1 MTDLRSDSP
10 IQFIKG
16 VGPVRA
22 RLFAELGLG
31 TVGQLLEYF
40 PFRYETECGD
50 VEIADLRPGIVATV
64 RGEVRRVRG
73 RWPSFSAEIADSSGT
88 CRLRWFDQRYAGR
101 GICVGVVLIA
111 TGKVQEYQDRL
122 EIVHPRTRV
131 FAFDDKLPPL
141 EKPRQI
147 GVYRGTER
155 LKSATIHG
163 AITTLLREPHLPI
176 ADTLPARCREKR
188 KLLGREAAIR
198 ALHVPRDPAATEQAR
213 RRLAYEEF
221 LLLEL
226 AMAIRRYRTL
236 QLYRGHKLP
245 STPEIDK
252 RIRARFPFSLTGAQD
267 KVIRE
272 IVYDLESGHPMSR
285 LLQGDVGSG
294 KTVVALYACLLAIA
308 NGRQAAI
315 MAPTEVLAQ
324 QHFRNV
330 SRYLAGSRVHWRLLR
345 GGMPAGERR
354 EALQSIER
362 GETELAIGTH
372 ALLQRDVHFKKLAL
386 VVVDEQHKFGV
397 LQRAG
402 MRTKGLIPHYLIMTA
417 TPIPRTLAMTVFGDL
432 DVSVLDASPPGRG
445 KTRTRVVAGRQTS
458 ALMTDLRRRLEDG
471 ERAYVVCPII
481 GAESPDAEIDV
492 SAEDDGA
499 RKPNELT
506 SVLEMH
512 RRLTRGP
519 WKGLNVGLL
528 HGGCSTEEQQE
539 TIAAFAEGRLHA
551 LVATTVIE
559 VGVDVPEA
567 TLMVIEHA
575 ERFGLSQLHQL
586 RGRVGRGR
594 RDSECILI
602 AHSRA
607 QLARQRLETMVATTD
622 GFKIAEADLRLRG
635 PGELFGTRQHGLP
648 DLRVGNLV
656 EDFALL
662 DHAREDAFEII
673 ARDPQLRRAEH
684 AGLRPAL
691 KRTFGGKLTLIDA
704 G

>member
-1 MTDLRSDSP
+1 MTDLHADSP
-10 IQFIKG
+10 IRFIKG

-22 RLFAELGLG
+22 SLFAELGLQ
-31 TVGQLLEYF
+31 TVGDLLEYF
-40 PFRYETECGD
+40 PFRHETEYGD
-50 VEIADLRPGIVATV
+50 LEIADLRPGIVATV

-73 RWPSFSAEIADSSGT
+73 RWPSFSAEIADGSAS
-88 CRLRWFDQRYAGR
+88 CWLRWFDQRYGGQ
-101 GICVGVVLIA
+101 GICVGSVLIA

-122 EIVHPRTRV
+122 EIVHPRTSV
-131 FAFDDKLPPL
+131 FALDDELPPL
-141 EKPRQI
+141 AKPRQV
-147 GVYRGTER
+147 GVYRGTDR
-155 LKSATIHG
+155 LKSPTIRG
-163 AITTLLREPHLPI
+163 TILTLLREPHLPI
-176 ADTLPARCREKR
+176 VDTLPPHFRQKR

-198 ALHVPRDPAATEQAR
+198 ALHEPRDAAAVEQAR

-226 AMAIRRYRTL
+226 AMALRRYRTV
-236 QLYRGHKLP
+236 QLHRGHKLP
-245 STPEIDK
+245 TTPEIDK
-252 RIRARFPFSLTGAQD
+252 RIRARFPFSLTAAQN

-272 IVYDLESGHPMSR
+272 IVFDLESGHPMSR

-308 NGRQAAI
+308 NGRQATL

-324 QHFRNV
+324 QHYRNV
-330 SRYLAGSRVHWRLLR
+330 SRYLEGSRVRWSLLR
-345 GGMPAGERR
+345 GGMPAAERR
-354 EALQSIER
+354 AALRAIER
-362 GETELAIGTH
+362 GETELVIGTH
-372 ALLQRDVHFKKLAL
+372 ALLQRDVNFKKLAL

-402 MRTKGLIPHYLIMTA
+402 MRTKGLIPHYLVMTA

-445 KTRTRVVAGRQTS
+445 LTSTRVVEARQWGP
-458 ALMTDLRRRLEDG
+458 LMADLRRRLENG

-481 GAESPDAEIDV
+481 GADAENGET
-492 SAEDDGA
+492 ALPQDDGA
-499 RKPNELT
+499 RKPSELT

-519 WKGLNVGLL
+519 WQGLDVGLL
-528 HGGCSTEEQQE
+528 HGGCLADEQQA
-539 TIAAFAEGRLHA
+539 TIAAFSDGRLHA

-567 TLMVIEHA
+567 TLVVVEHA

-586 RGRVGRGR
+586 RGRVGRGD
-594 RDSECILI
+594 RDSQCILI
-602 AHSRA
+602 SHRRN
-607 QLARQRLETMVATTD
+607 QIARQRLATMVETTD

-648 DLRVGNLV
+648 ELRIGNLID
-656 EDFALL
+656 DFTLL
-662 DHAREDAFEII
+662 DHAREDAFEIVS
-673 ARDPQLRRAEH
+673 RDPQLKQPEH
-684 AGLRPAL
+684 AALLPAL
-691 KRTFGGKLTLIDA
+691 KRTYGGKLALIDA